1 MLPTKC
7 GGAKGEK
14 WRKLRGRISSP
25 GTIRSSTS
33 TIISGPVNGDV
44 PDFPRGTGMD
54 RRMSIIRLGDGRL
67 VFHNAI
73 PLDDH
78 ALAQVIAWGKP
89 SILIVPMHLHATDAA
104 GLFSTASCSS

>member
-1 MLPTKC
+1 
-7 GGAKGEK
+7 
-14 WRKLRGRISSP
+14 
-25 GTIRSSTS
+25 
-33 TIISGPVNGDV
+33 VNGDV